1 MNTQL
6 SPNFTLEEMV
16 RSQTALRQGI
26 DNTPSLLVIENLR
39 YLANVLLEPIRAELG
54 VPLHTDSGY
63 RSPRL
68 NEAVGGAVSSR
79 HPEGLAGDEIPIAM
93 DLHLAFA
100 RIRAR
105 KDIPIDQLI
114 LECNTWLHIGAARPG
129 ETPRREFLLASGGP
143 GNWHYTKAS

>member
-1 MNTQL
+1 MTQL

-16 RSQTALRQGI
+16 RSQTALRLGI
-26 DNTPSLLVIENLR
+26 ENAPSLLVIENLR
-39 YLANVLLEPIRAELG
+39 YLANVLLEPIRSELG

-68 NEAVGGAVSSR
+68 NQLIGGSATSV
-79 HPEGLAGDEIPIAM
+79 HPLGLAGDEIPIGM
-93 DLHLAFA
+93 ELRDAFA

-105 KDIPIDQLI
+105 KDLPIDQLI

-129 ETPRREFLLASGGP
+129 ETPRREFMLATGTP